1 MDALSIMNAHVPGF
15 RPYAKEL
22 VDKTNRVRKV
32 HAGDKHFVDLSDY
45 DTQRVQRLPSRREQR
60 RMIGL
65 MTSTDRRSEC
75 KTGLRLD
82 ARDHKRK

>member
-45 DTQRVQRLPSRREQR
+45 GTARAKAAVPKGAAANDRLN
-60 RMIGL
+60 
-65 MTSTDRRSEC
+65 D
-75 KTGLRLD
+75 LD
-82 ARDHKRK
+82 GPQVGM